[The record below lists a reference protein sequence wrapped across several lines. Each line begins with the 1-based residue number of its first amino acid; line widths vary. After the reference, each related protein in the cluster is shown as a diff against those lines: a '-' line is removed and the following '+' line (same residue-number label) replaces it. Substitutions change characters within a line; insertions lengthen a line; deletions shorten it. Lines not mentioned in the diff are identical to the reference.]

1 MNFSKESDEEILRI
15 AEPIRVDVIEGS
27 NNNSWEQHSRHMPES
42 VIQNEEIKK
51 DVERQWRE
59 VEYLSA
65 LSPEAESIGIIR
77 KKNSVIVCWK
87 QTSTVTEDEHLVKI
101 QLEEIDGKIKLVS
114 AFLD

>member
-1 MNFSKESDEEILRI
+1 MNLSKESDIEILKI

-27 NNNSWEQHSRHMPES
+27 NKNSWEQHSRHMPES

-65 LSPEAESIGIIR
+65 LSPEAEPIGIIR
-77 KKNSVIVCWK
+77 KRSSVTVCWK
-87 QTSTVTEDEHLVKI
+87 QTSTVTEDEYLLKI
-101 QLEEIDGKIKLVS
+101 QLEEIDGQIMQVS
-114 AFLD
+114 AILD